1 MCSCS
6 CTGQKLPT
14 MLATATRQP
23 LQPSS
28 QANINIYSQP
38 HRINKTVP
46 TSTKLETGSDVLVE
60 EVKRT
65 QLQRQKR
72 YWTLND
78 FDIGKKLGKGR
89 FGHVYLCRSTC
100 DNYPIALKVLDKSQ
114 LQKVSRCWTTIVF
127 VMDAIYLI
135 NPVAKMCLSTR
146 ATSNTNYDEK

>member
-28 QANINIYSQP
+28 QANIDTYSQP
-38 HRINKTVP
+38 HSINKPVS
-46 TSTKLETGSDVLVE
+46 TSTKAPKESDQVVE

-65 QLQRQKR
+65 QPQRQKR
-72 YWTLND
+72 YWKLND

-114 LQKVSRCWTTIVF
+114 LQKVSCSWTMLTCAKNVI
-127 VMDAIYLI
+127 LI
-135 NPVAKMCLSTR
+135 NSVAKCVCQTR
-146 ATSNTNYDEK
+146 ATSNINCDGK